1 MEDFN
6 DDDDE
11 IEQEQMGPK
20 EFKKLIKQ
28 GKNGLEKIDLTLK
41 NNGLY
46 KAEIYLHG
54 AHLTSLKLDAT
65 EIIYLSQKAIFK
77 LPTAIRGGIPI
88 ILPQFGPLGSL

>member
-28 GKNGLEKIDLTLK
+28 GKKYPLID
-41 NNGLY
+41 
-46 KAEIYLHG
+46 
-54 AHLTSLKLDAT
+54 
-65 EIIYLSQKAIFK
+65 
-77 LPTAIRGGIPI
+77 
-88 ILPQFGPLGSL
+88 